1 MNTVC
6 VYETEKIK
14 VLVESERRRK
24 PDSKISQT
32 RADKSGSK
40 QHQRQTDQWQVHAEW
55 QIEKLA
61 SVGKL
66 ATENRRQMCVLDKA
80 ETEKFASARP
90 AHSLQMW
97 ATDRKLDSRLINL
110 RMQDQG
116 VKGLKTTD
124 QKDIV

>member
-1 MNTVC
+1 MC

-14 VLVESERRRK
+14 VLVESERRKK

-66 ATENRRQMCVLDKA
+66 ATENRRQMCVC
-80 ETEKFASARP
+80 ARQ
-90 AHSLQMW
+90 SRNRKTKICER
-97 ATDRKLDSRLINL
+97 ATSTLTANV
-110 RMQDQG
+110 G
-116 VKGLKTTD
+116 N
-124 QKDIV
+124 